1 MKIAFGRP
9 LALMKRRKMS
19 YSGEQHENF
28 NYKDVLRDRERLA
41 RFETLMVLADT
52 TLELE
57 EQKLAD
63 NSKDEE

>member
-1 MKIAFGRP
+1 
-9 LALMKRRKMS
+9 MS